1 MPSFNLTNFDAAM
14 KQFYPQKKVNNLV
27 YKNNPLLAWMPK
39 VERFPGRNAQITVEY
54 GMPGGRS
61 ASLSNAITNRTGTQ
75 LEDFIITRVKDYAVV
90 SVDNEAMLAADGNE
104 GSLLEL
110 AKNKT
115 DSALRS
121 LSRAMGIDIYRG
133 GTGSLG
139 LSTDVSLG
147 GSAGADYAVFSAD
160 DITNFEINQKLV
172 YSATDGSALLD
183 SGAALTVSKVDY
195 DNNRVYFEENLVA
208 GSTHSGLNGDKTAY
222 FDVQGDAQAGGSSLT
237 KLAGLDAWLPTSVSS
252 TAFFGVDRSTHPTR
266 LAGQRVS
273 GAAASIKEA
282 LIDGMV
288 RCAREGG
295 MPDAAFMS
303 PELWAEL
310 AKDIDPTGAA
320 TQVRMENG
328 DSSAQVGFS
337 ALKVAGPTGV
347 VEVFA
352 DHNCQA
358 NTIWLLQ
365 KDTWEL
371 RTIGSAPRILD
382 FDGLNGLRQATDD
395 GVEYRWGYYGNVICT
410 APGWNCRITLS

>member
-1 MPSFNLTNFDAAM
+1 
-14 KQFYPQKKVNNLV
+14 
-27 YKNNPLLAWMPK
+27 
-39 VERFPGRNAQITVEY
+39 
-54 GMPGGRS
+54 
-61 ASLSNAITNRTGTQ
+61 
-75 LEDFIITRVKDYAVV
+75 
-90 SVDNEAMLAADGNE
+90 
-104 GSLLEL
+104 
-110 AKNKT
+110 
-115 DSALRS
+115 
-121 LSRAMGIDIYRG
+121 
-133 GTGSLG
+133 
-139 LSTDVSLG
+139 
-147 GSAGADYAVFSAD
+147 
-160 DITNFEINQKLV
+160 
-172 YSATDGSALLD
+172 
-183 SGAALTVSKVDY
+183 
-195 DNNRVYFEENLVA
+195 
-208 GSTHSGLNGDKTAY
+208 
-222 FDVQGDAQAGGSSLT
+222 
-237 KLAGLDAWLPTSVSS
+237 
-252 TAFFGVDRSTHPTR
+252 
-266 LAGQRVS
+266 
-273 GAAASIKEA
+273 
-282 LIDGMV
+282 
-288 RCAREGG
+288 

-328 DSSAQVGFS
+328 DSAAQVGFS

>member
-1 MPSFNLTNFDAAM
+1 MASFNLTNFDAAM
-14 KQFYPQKKVNNLV
+14 KQLYPQKKVHNLV

-61 ASLSNAITNRTGTQ
+61 ASLSTAITNRTGTQ
-75 LEDFIITRVKDYAVV
+75 LEDFIVTRVKDYSVV

-104 GSLLEL
+104 GSLIEM

-115 DSALRS
+115 DSAIRS

-133 GTGSLG
+133 GTGALG
-139 LSTDVSLG
+139 LSTNVSLG
-147 GSAGADYAVFSAD
+147 GSAGEDYAVFSAD

-172 YSATDGSALLD
+172 YSLTDGSALQD

-195 DNNRVYFEENLVA
+195 DNNRVYFSENLVA
-208 GSTHSGLNGDKTAY
+208 GSTHANLDADKTQY
-222 FDVQGDAQAGGSSLT
+222 FYAQGDAANGGSNI
-237 KLAGLDAWLPTSVSS
+237 KLAGLDAWLPSTVSS
-252 TAFFGVDRSTHPTR
+252 TAFFGVDRTTHPTR
-266 LAGQRVS
+266 LAGQRIS
-273 GAAASIKEA
+273 GGTAAIKEA

-288 RCAREGG
+288 RVAREGG

-320 TQVRMENG
+320 SQVRIDEGTNEV
-328 DSSAQVGFS
+328 QVGFT
-337 ALKVAGPTGV
+337 ALHVAGPTGV
-347 VEVFA
+347 VKVFA

>member
-1 MPSFNLTNFDAAM
+1 MASFNLTNFDAAM
-14 KQFYPQKKVNNLV
+14 KQFYPQKKVDNLV

-61 ASLSNAITNRTGTQ
+61 ANLGKAITNRSGTQ
-75 LEDFIITRVKDYAVV
+75 LEDFIVTRVKDYAVV

-104 GSLLEL
+104 GSLIEL
-110 AKNKT
+110 ARNKT

-121 LSRAMGIDIYRG
+121 LSRAMGIDVFRG
-133 GTGSLG
+133 GTGALG

-172 YSATDGSALLD
+172 YSLTDGSALQD
-183 SGAALTVSKVDY
+183 SGAILTVSKVDY
-195 DNNRVYFEENLVA
+195 DNNRVYFTEDLVA
-208 GSTHSGLNGDKTAY
+208 GSTHANLDADKTQY
-222 FDVQGDAQAGGSSLT
+222 FYADGDAANGGT
-237 KLAGLDAWLPTSVSS
+237 NVKLAGLDAWIPSTVSA
-252 TAFFGVDRSTHPTR
+252 TGFFGVDRTTHPTR
-266 LAGQRVS
+266 LAGQRIS
-273 GAAASIKEA
+273 GGTGAIKEA

-320 TQVRMENG
+320 SQVRV
-328 DSSAQVGFS
+328 DHKSKDVSIGFT
-337 ALKVAGPTGV
+337 ALKIAGPTGV
-347 VEVFA
+347 VEIFA

-365 KDTWEL
+365 KDTWQM
-371 RTIGSAPRILD
+371 RTIGSAPRVLD
-382 FDGLNGLRQATDD
+382 FDGLKGLRQAESD

-410 APGWNCRITLS
+410 APGWNCRITLT